1 MASESAQK
9 KIESYLGKLRARLR
23 GMNEDEIREIAEELR
38 SHIAD
43 KAAAAADPTPEQ
55 VDAALNA
62 LGTPEELA
70 SQYLAEALL
79 ARAEVSRSP
88 LRILDSLFRWA
99 TLSFAGFGVLLAAL
113 VGYFIG
119 FAFIL
124 CGLLKPF
131 HPQTA
136 GLWVYSDAVY
146 GRVVSI
152 RMGFGAVPA
161 GGRELLGWWMVP
173 IGLVVGCGLVV
184 LTSRFSLWCARQYRS
199 SHKVLPNGKPRQG
212 GCQ

>member
-9 KIESYLGKLRARLR
+9 KIESYLGKLRTRLR
-23 GMNEDEIREIAEELR
+23 GMNEDEVREIAEELR

-43 KAAAAADPTPEQ
+43 KAAAHGDPTPEQ
-55 VDAALNA
+55 VDAALKA

-70 SQYLAEALL
+70 GQYLADALL

-88 LRILDSLFRWA
+88 LRIVDSLFRWA

-113 VGYFIG
+113 VGYVLG
-119 FAFIL
+119 VAFIL

-146 GRVVSI
+146 GSVVSI
-152 RMGFGAVPA
+152 RMGFGAIPA

-184 LTSRFSLWCARQYRS
+184 LTSRFALWCARLYRS
-199 SHKVLPNGKPRQG
+199 SHKVLPD
-212 GCQ
+212 